1 MFKYCSC
8 CKTVIKVI
16 LRLKNFDLLC
26 PYSAGRSTCS
36 GALNGVLSEPDS
48 TAAHPYAPGNAS
60 STCQLLNRPAGDQV
74 TVVSEPCRAES
85 ANSRDSMS
93 DRNTVTECNGINVA
107 LLVLAQRIHDICVAS
122 GERPIEGEQQ
132 REATDRAWNT
142 RFQCQAEDFI
152 MESLDSTPD
161 SARALARREAV
172 IRASTDEMRR

>member
-26 PYSAGRSTCS
+26 PYSAGRSTCN
-36 GALNGVLSEPDS
+36 GALNGVLSEADT
-48 TAAHPYAPGNAS
+48 TAAHLYAPGNAS
-60 STCQLLNRPAGDQV
+60 STCKLLNPAGDQV
-74 TVVSEPCRAES
+74 MVVSEPCRAEWS
-85 ANSRDSMS
+85 NSRDSMP
-93 DRNTVTECNGINVA
+93 DRNTVTDCNGINAA
-107 LLVLAQRIHDICVAS
+107 LLALAQRIHEVCVAS

-132 REATDRAWNT
+132 REARVRAWNT
-142 RFQCQAEDFI
+142 RFQGQAGDFI

-172 IRASTDEMRR
+172 IRASTEEMRR